1 MSIWQT
7 AISGF
12 WQIRNRT
19 RNLNLSNKQIM
30 VIKTEKNK
38 RKYTKKLWN
47 IVKNADLW

>member
-1 MSIWQT
+1 MSIWRT

-19 RNLNLSNKQIM
+19 RHLNLSNKQIM
-30 VIKTEKNK
+30 VIKTEKINENI
-38 RKYTKKLWN
+38 TKKLWN